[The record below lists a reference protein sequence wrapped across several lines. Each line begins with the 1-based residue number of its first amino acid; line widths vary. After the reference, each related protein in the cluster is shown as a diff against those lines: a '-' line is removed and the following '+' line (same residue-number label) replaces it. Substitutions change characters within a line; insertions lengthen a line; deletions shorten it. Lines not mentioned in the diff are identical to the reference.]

1 MPRDAA
7 GTLRMSGRFADHF
20 SGVSSGYAAFRPSY
34 PEALFDALMD
44 VAPSHALAW
53 DCGAG
58 TGQASI
64 ALAQRFTQVVAT
76 DASAAQI
83 AQASHH
89 ARVTY
94 RVAPAHQSELAD
106 ESVGLITVAQALHW
120 FDVDAFHAE
129 AKRVLVPHGII
140 AEWSYGLLDVPSA
153 SAVTSL
159 ISALD
164 RDVGPWWPAERKHI
178 DDGYATL
185 PFPFT
190 PVDIGTFVM
199 EADWSAEQLLGYL
212 NTWSAVTRQRADTGV
227 DPMVKVEE
235 DLAAVWGRVPLHRIR
250 WPLTLRVG
258 RHDPPRPTPE

>member
-1 MPRDAA
+1 M
-7 GTLRMSGRFADHF
+7 TGRFADHF

-34 PEALFDALMD
+34 PEALFDALTD
-44 VAPSHALAW
+44 IAPSHALAW

-58 TGQASI
+58 TGQATL

-83 AQASHH
+83 EQAPQHP
-89 ARVTY
+89 RVTY
-94 RVAPAHQSELAD
+94 RVAPAHSSELAD
-106 ESVGLITVAQALHW
+106 GSVGLITVAQALHW

-129 AKRVLVPHGII
+129 AQRVLVPNGII
-140 AEWSYGLLDVPSA
+140 AEWSYALLDVPSA
-153 SAVTSL
+153 SAVSAL

-164 RDVGPWWPAERKHI
+164 QEVGPWWPEQRKHI

-190 PVDIGTFVM
+190 LVDVGTFVM
-199 EADWSAEQLLGYL
+199 EADWSSEQLLGYL
-212 NTWSAVTRQRADTGV
+212 GTWSAVTRHKADTGV
-227 DPMVKVEE
+227 DPLEKFAD
-235 DLAAVWGRVPLHRIR
+235 DLTAVWGRVPLHRIR

-258 RHDPPRPTPE
+258 RNEPPPRTPGP